1 MSSTHSWTLASA
13 ACRRSTWTGWE
24 RWKAVEGQEGLAVVA
39 DEEDGG
45 EADGEL
51 EVVVGRMGAEEAVGE
66 GVEVE
71 A

>member
-1 MSSTHSWTLASA
+1 M
-13 ACRRSTWTGWE
+13 
-24 RWKAVEGQEGLAVVA
+24 EGQEGLAVVA